1 MLIGVPSEI
10 KEQEFRVGLTP
21 ASVQKLTYHGHN
33 VLVQDQAGYGAGFG
47 NKDYESAGAKIIDK
61 AEDKKMI
68 TLENLDKPS
77 SINELLKTNMI
88 SHEEKNSKDER
99 DKRTIVV
106 KNIIKFNDLL
116 FIKAPIIKNIIELKA
131 RVISGIRLTKSCI
144 EIPILN
150 C

>member
-1 MLIGVPSEI
+1 MGNS
-10 KEQEFRVGLTP
+10 KESWLKFLSHFV
-21 ASVQKLTYHGHN
+21 
-33 VLVQDQAGYGAGFG
+33 
-47 NKDYESAGAKIIDK
+47 AKIIDK

-68 TLENLDKPS
+68 ILENLDKPS

-106 KNIIKFNDLL
+106 KNNIKFNDLL

-131 RVISGIRLTKSCI
+131 RVISGIMLTKSSI
-144 EIPILN
+144 KTPILN

>member
-1 MLIGVPSEI
+1 M
-10 KEQEFRVGLTP
+10 
-21 ASVQKLTYHGHN
+21 
-33 VLVQDQAGYGAGFG
+33 
-47 NKDYESAGAKIIDK
+47 
-61 AEDKKMI
+61 

-77 SINELLKTNMI
+77 SINELLKKNLI

-99 DKRTIVV
+99 DKRTIVE

-131 RVISGIRLTKSCI
+131 KVISGIILTKSSI
-144 EIPILN
+144 KIPILN

>member
-1 MLIGVPSEI
+1 MGNS
-10 KEQEFRVGLTP
+10 KESRLKFLSHFVDR
-21 ASVQKLTYHGHN
+21 
-33 VLVQDQAGYGAGFG
+33 
-47 NKDYESAGAKIIDK
+47 IIEK

-144 EIPILN
+144 KIPILN